1 MTIAIVT
8 DSTSDLSPQLCEQY
22 GLTSVPLYVLFDGKM
37 HRDGIDLKP
46 AELFAGL
53 KAGKKTPST
62 SQPSPAEFA
71 EVYRKALETADEVLS
86 VHISGQL
93 SGTVGSARLAAQ
105 EFGNKVTV
113 LDTKSVSMGLGMR
126 AIRAAELARAGKTV
140 PEIVAELER
149 VGAVADIRFTVDTL
163 DFLRINGRIGGA
175 QALLGG
181 LLNIKPILVVR
192 GGKVESGGRV
202 RGHKKA
208 MQDIMDHVRKY
219 VETHGGA
226 RVSFMATVGGEEYI
240 REVRSGLSDLK
251 FDDLG
256 DHTIG
261 AVVGTHAGPGTVGAT
276 LEPLT
281 A

>member
-8 DSTSDLSPQLCEQY
+8 DSTSDLSPELCAQH
-22 GLTSVPLYVLFDGKM
+22 GIRSVPLYVLFDGKM
-37 HRDGIDLKP
+37 HKDGIDLKP

-71 EVYRKALETADEVLS
+71 EVYREALETADEVLS

-105 EFGNKVTV
+105 DFGGRVTV
-113 LDTKSVSMGLGMR
+113 VDSHLVTLGLGMQ
-126 AIRAAELARAGKTV
+126 ALRAAQRAREGRSMA
-140 PEIVAELER
+140 EIVSELER
-149 VGAVADIRFTVDTL
+149 VAAQADIRFTVDTL

-175 QALLGG
+175 AALLGG
-181 LLNIKPILVVR
+181 LLNIKPILTVR
-192 GGKVESGGRV
+192 AGRVESAGRV

-208 MQDIMDHVRKY
+208 MQDIIGHVGKY
-219 VETHGGA
+219 VAAHPGA
-226 RVSFMATVGGEEYI
+226 RVALLCTVGGEGYLQ
-240 REVRSGLSDLK
+240 EVRAGLSGLTFEDM
-251 FDDLG
+251 G
-256 DHTIG
+256 DHPIG
-261 AVVGTHAGPGTVGAT
+261 AVVATHTGPGTVGAI
-276 LEPLT
+276 LEPLS

>member
-8 DSTSDLSPQLCEQY
+8 DSTSDLSPELCAQH
-22 GLTSVPLYVLFDGKM
+22 GIRSVPLYVLFDGKM
-37 HRDGIDLKP
+37 HKDGIDLQP

-71 EVYRKALETADEVLS
+71 EVYREALETADEVLS

-105 EFGNKVTV
+105 DFGGRVTV
-113 LDTKSVSMGLGMR
+113 VDSRLVTLGLGMQ
-126 AIRAAELARAGKTV
+126 ALRAAQRAREGRSMAQ
-140 PEIVAELER
+140 IVSELER
-149 VGAVADIRFTVDTL
+149 VAAQADIRFTVDTL

-175 QALLGG
+175 AALLGG
-181 LLNIKPILVVR
+181 LLNIKPILTVR
-192 GGKVESGGRV
+192 AGRVESAGRV

-208 MQDIMDHVRKY
+208 MQDIIGHVEKY
-219 VETHGGA
+219 VAAHPGA
-226 RVSFMATVGGEEYI
+226 RVALLCTVGGEGYLQ
-240 REVRSGLSDLK
+240 EVRAGLSGLTFEDM
-251 FDDLG
+251 G
-256 DHTIG
+256 DHPIG
-261 AVVGTHAGPGTVGAT
+261 AVVATHTGPGTVGAI
-276 LEPLT
+276 LEPLS

>member
-8 DSTSDLSPQLCEQY
+8 DSTSDLNPHLCEQY

-126 AIRAAELARAGKTV
+126 AIRAAELAKAGKSV

-181 LLNIKPILVVR
+181 LLNIKPILTVK

-219 VETHGGA
+219 VAQHGGA
-226 RVSFMATVGGEEYI
+226 RVSFMATVGGEDYI
-240 REVRSGLSDLK
+240 REVRSGLSDVK

>member
-8 DSTSDLSPQLCEQY
+8 DSTSDLNPEYCGRY
-22 GLTSVPLYVLFDGKM
+22 GITSVPLYVLFDGKM
-37 HRDGIDLKP
+37 HKDGLDITPEDI
-46 AELFAGL
+46 FNGVR
-53 KAGKKTPST
+53 AGKKTPST

-71 EVYRKALETADEVLS
+71 AAYEQALAGADQVLS

-105 EFGNKVTV
+105 DFSDRVTV
-113 LDTKSVSMGLGMR
+113 VDTRSVSMGLGMQ
-126 AIRAAELARAGKTV
+126 AIRAAELARAGQGVTD
-140 PEIVAELER
+140 IVGVLER
-149 VGAVADIRFTVDTL
+149 VARQGDLRFTVDTL

-192 GGKVESGGRV
+192 GGRVESGGRV
-202 RGHKKA
+202 RGRQKVV
-208 MQDIMDHVRKY
+208 QDLVEHVRKY
-219 VETHGGA
+219 VDAHGGA
-226 RVSFMATVGGEEYI
+226 RASFLYTMGGEGTLE
-240 REVRSGLSDLK
+240 EVRQGLAGVS

-256 DHTIG
+256 THTIG
-261 AVVGTHAGPGTVGAT
+261 AVVATHAGPGAVGVA
-276 LEPLT
+276 LEPLS